1 MTIVTKRLLAVLFAL
16 AVTVPMYAD
25 FASLVRAIDSKSGVK
40 KVWIPFL
47 GVARVAVR
55 MVQPEGVRDF
65 QLATFKG
72 AEKLDPRELHAL
84 MREKIGAGFTPL
96 VQVWSRKSGKKEFS
110 FIYVR
115 PHSAER
121 VELVILAHDDEDTVL
136 VRVDVDA
143 NVIARELNEP
153 RNVRRMAH
161 R

>member
-1 MTIVTKRLLAVLFAL
+1 MTTVTKRLLAVAFAL

-40 KVWIPFL
+40 KVWIPVL

-72 AEKLDPRELHAL
+72 AERLDPSELHAL
-84 MREKIGAGFTPL
+84 MRTQIGAGFTPL
-96 VQVWSRKSGKKEFS
+96 VQAWSRRSGKKEFS

-115 PHSAER
+115 PHSSER
-121 VELVILAHDDEDTVL
+121 VELVILARDDEDTVL